1 MPRDAYE
8 VLGVPR
14 DADEAQV
21 KKAFRKLARE
31 LHPDVNAHDPQAE
44 EKFKEAAEAYEI
56 LSDAERRQVYDRY
69 GHEGLRNGGRAPN
82 FDAFGSVSDLFEAF
96 FGGGGRSGPAP
107 GGDVAV
113 ALDVSL
119 ADAARGAAI
128 DVTYEAVDRCE
139 RCHGNGAEPGTP
151 IVTCERCGGN
161 GVLRG
166 VSRTPFGQVMR
177 TVDCDVCGGDG
188 KRPTE
193 PCERCGGRGRE
204 VAERTLRVDVPAG
217 IADGQRIRLSGHGHA
232 GEAGAPSG
240 DLYVLVNVAED
251 ERFVRDGD
259 DLVTVVDVPATVAA
273 LGARINVAT
282 LDGPQEVGLDAGTQ
296 PGETITLR
304 GQGMPILRRPGR
316 RGDLRAIVNV
326 IIPRKLSR
334 EQREIVEQL
343 AATLHDDNL
352 RQDEGLVS
360 KLKRALRVLIRLGI
374 RVAKTDADLV
384 LAELLELVP
393 QGVEERELGPDTIE
407 YGVYG
412 AEGELPELHALQ
424 AAAGTA
430 LVEVVTEQ
438 VADDWADRWRAF
450 HVPVEIAGRMLV
462 RPPSSPPPED
472 PAIIDLVIDPAQAF
486 GTGAHP
492 TTKLCLELLLDLE
505 SAGPFMDLGCGSGV
519 LAIAAARLG
528 WAPVE
533 GVDFDPLSVTAT
545 IENAEVTAPR

>member
-1 MPRDAYE
+1 MARDAYE

-14 DADEAQV
+14 DADEGQV

-188 KRPTE
+188 KRPTQ
-193 PCERCGGRGRE
+193 PCERCDGRGRE
-204 VAERTLRVDVPAG
+204 ISERTLRVDVPAG

-273 LGARINVAT
+273 LGARISVPT
-282 LDGPQEVGLDAGTQ
+282 LDGPHDVGLDAGTQ

-304 GQGMPILRRPGR
+304 GQGMPVLRRPGR
-316 RGDLRAIVNV
+316 RGDLRAVVNV
-326 IIPRKLSR
+326 VIPRKLSR

-343 AATLHDDNL
+343 AATLHEDNL

-360 KLKRALRVLIRLGI
+360 KLKRALRV
-374 RVAKTDADLV
+374 
-384 LAELLELVP
+384 
-393 QGVEERELGPDTIE
+393 
-407 YGVYG
+407 
-412 AEGELPELHALQ
+412 
-424 AAAGTA
+424 
-430 LVEVVTEQ
+430 
-438 VADDWADRWRAF
+438 
-450 HVPVEIAGRMLV
+450 
-462 RPPSSPPPED
+462 
-472 PAIIDLVIDPAQAF
+472 
-486 GTGAHP
+486 
-492 TTKLCLELLLDLE
+492 
-505 SAGPFMDLGCGSGV
+505 
-519 LAIAAARLG
+519 
-528 WAPVE
+528 
-533 GVDFDPLSVTAT
+533 
-545 IENAEVTAPR
+545 